1 MKVILIDDVFELG
14 QRGQVVNVSNGYGRN
29 YLIPMKLAVPA
40 TAANLRLIED
50 QKVSLAKKESK
61 HKEDAEI
68 MARELGLVH
77 VLISRKAGEGGILF
91 GSVTTKDVVETLQQ
105 KGFSLDRR
113 KVLLEQPIKAIG
125 NYTLEARPHSQVEA
139 RFILS
144 VLPEMDKP
152 IAKVMD
158 RGQDSDRVI
167 HDLHM
172 KVQEIQQRTG
182 ADQLG
187 AVPKGA
193 VAAAPPAEA
202 VPEEAPATS
211 PPEESSQSA
220 EPQESET
227 ALPEEP
233 ETEKPQE

>member
-14 QRGQVVNVSNGYGRN
+14 QRGQVINVSNGYGRN

-40 TAANLRLIED
+40 TPANLRSIED
-50 QKVSLAKKESK
+50 QKVALAKKESQ
-61 HKEDAEI
+61 HKGDAEI

-77 VLISRKAGEGGILF
+77 VLISRKAGDGGVLF
-91 GSVTTKDVVETLQQ
+91 GSVTTKDIVELLQK

-125 NYTLEARPHSQVEA
+125 NYTIKARPHSQVEA
-139 RFILS
+139 LFILS
-144 VLPEMDKP
+144 VLPELDKP

-167 HDLHM
+167 HELHS

-187 AVPKGA
+187 AIPKGA
-193 VAAAPPAEA
+193 APVAPPSAASPEA
-202 VPEEAPATS
+202 S
-211 PPEESSQSA
+211 PTESEPEESDQPV
-220 EPQESET
+220 ELQESE
-227 ALPEEP
+227 AASPEPPEPEEP
-233 ETEKPQE
+233 RE